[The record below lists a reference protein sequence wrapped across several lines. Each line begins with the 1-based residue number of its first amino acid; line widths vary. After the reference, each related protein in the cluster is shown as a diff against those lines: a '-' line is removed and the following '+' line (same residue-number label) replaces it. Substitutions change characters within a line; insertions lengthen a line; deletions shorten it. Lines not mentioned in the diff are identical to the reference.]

1 MPVRGSV
8 EVSWILSPALRRFTL
23 LAAFASFMMNV
34 MALAPSL
41 FMLQVYDRVF
51 ASGSMETL
59 TMLVLVVALCLG
71 VMSAMDVLR
80 SRALGWASTVLDT
93 KLGPAVLLQLLQAS
107 ARPGGT
113 ANVYTLRDVSLLRG
127 FLGGGGVLALF
138 DAPWFPIYVAVI
150 ALFHPW
156 LGVTAVVGAVLL
168 FGLIWLNERLSRRG
182 VERATQT
189 SRQASRFIDA
199 SLRNVEVIA
208 GMGMAD
214 RVVGRWTALND
225 EVLAQQMA
233 LARRQAPLQAAV
245 RWLRQALQ
253 VAMLTVG
260 AWLVV
265 RDHVSPG
272 VMVAGTILLSKAL
285 SPIEQLSGGWRSLI
299 EARAAWA
306 RLQAEPI
313 ELQRAGL
320 SLPDPKGQLDVERVT
335 YGFPGQRSALIK
347 GVSLSL
353 PAGECLGIIGQS
365 GSGKTTLLRLIL
377 GIWKP
382 QTGTVRLDGADMGS
396 FGAAVMSRHVGYLP
410 QDVELFAGTVAEN
423 IARLGP
429 VDAEQVVAAAQM
441 AGVHEL
447 VLRLP
452 SGYETQ
458 VGDGGATLSGG
469 QRQRIALARAF
480 YGRPRLLVL
489 DEPNS
494 NLDAEGEAALQR
506 ALTQARQ
513 VGMTVVMV
521 GHRPSMM
528 RSVDRLAVLRDGQ
541 VEAFGPRDQVLAKFA
556 QAQGQT
562 QGPGPV
568 AIVG

>member
-1 MPVRGSV
+1 M
-8 EVSWILSPALRRFTL
+8 SWILSPALRRFTL

-51 ASGSMETL
+51 GSGSMETL

-80 SRALGWASTVLDT
+80 SRALGWASTVLDA

-107 ARPGGT
+107 ARPGGA

-138 DAPWFPIYVAVI
+138 DAPWFPIYLAVI

-156 LGVTAVVGAVLL
+156 LGVTALVGAILL
-168 FGLIWLNERLSRRG
+168 FGLIWLNERLTRRG
-182 VERATQT
+182 VDVATQK

-214 RVVGRWTALND
+214 QVVGRWAAFND

-265 RDHVSPG
+265 REHVSPG
-272 VMVAGTILLSKAL
+272 IMVAGTILLSKAL

-299 EARAAWA
+299 EARAAWL

-313 ELQRAGL
+313 ETPRVGL
-320 SLPDPKGQLDVERVT
+320 SLPDPRGQLDVERVT
-335 YGFPGQRSALIK
+335 YAFPGQRTALIK
-347 GVSLSL
+347 GVNLSL
-353 PAGECLGIIGQS
+353 PAGECLGIVGPS

-377 GIWKP
+377 GIWRP
-382 QTGTVRLDGADMGS
+382 QSGTVRLDGADIAG
-396 FGAAVMSRHVGYLP
+396 FGAAALFRHVGYLP
-410 QDVELFAGTVAEN
+410 QDVELFSGTVAEN
-423 IARLGP
+423 IARMGP

-447 VLRLP
+447 VLRLS

-469 QRQRIALARAF
+469 QRQRIALARAL
-480 YGRPRLLVL
+480 YGRPRLVLL

-494 NLDAEGEAALQR
+494 NLDAEGEAALLQ
-506 ALTQARQ
+506 ALNQARQ
-513 VGMTVVMV
+513 LGMTVVMV

-541 VEAFGPRDQVLAKFA
+541 VEAFGPRDQVLAKFS
-556 QAQGQT
+556 QAPAAVT
-562 QGPGPV
+562 
-568 AIVG
+568 A

>member
-1 MPVRGSV
+1 MR
-8 EVSWILSPALRRFTL
+8 WILSPALRRFTL

-80 SRALGWASTVLDT
+80 SRALGWASTVLDA

-107 ARPGGT
+107 ARPGGA

-156 LGVTAVVGAVLL
+156 LGVTAVVGAILL
-168 FGLIWLNERLSRRG
+168 FGLIWLNERLTRG
-182 VERATQT
+182 VVELATQK
-189 SRQASRFIDA
+189 SRQASRFIDT

-208 GMGMAD
+208 GMGMAQQ
-214 RVVGRWTALND
+214 VVGRWTGFND

-233 LARRQAPLQAAV
+233 LSRRQAPLQAAV

-306 RLQAEPI
+306 RLQGEPI

-320 SLPDPKGQLDVERVT
+320 SLPDPKGQLEVERVT

-353 PAGECLGIIGQS
+353 PAGECLGIVGPS

-377 GIWKP
+377 GIWRP
-382 QTGTVRLDGADMGS
+382 QSGTVRLDGADIAS
-396 FGAAVMSRHVGYLP
+396 FDGVAMSRHVGYLP
-410 QDVELFAGTVAEN
+410 QDVELFAGSVAEN

-541 VEAFGPRDQVLAKFA
+541 VEAFGPRDQVLAKFSQGQGPA
-556 QAQGQT
+556 QGPAQGQA
-562 QGPGPV
+562 PV